1 MNNFTYH
8 NPTRIHFGQGQIA
21 KLSEEIPADAKVLIT
36 YGGGSIKKNGVL
48 EQVHAALQ
56 GRNYQEFGGIEA
68 NPHFETLM
76 QAVEIVQR
84 DGIDYILAVGGG
96 SVIDGSKFIAA
107 AARYAGDPWEILTT
121 YGGKIA
127 DAVPL
132 GTVLTLAAT
141 GSEMNSGAVI
151 TKAATQDKLFFFS
164 PFVQP
169 RFSILDPV
177 TTYSLPARQIAN
189 GVVDAY
195 VHTLEQYSTYPVNAK
210 VQDRIAEG
218 LLRTLIEEGPVAL
231 ANPQN
236 YDARANLMWA
246 ATIALNGTLS
256 TGVPTDWATHMIGH
270 ELTALYGLDHAQTL
284 AIVQTAVWKHKLASK
299 QAKLAQYAE
308 RVFDVRE
315 GSEASKAQAAI
326 EQTER
331 FFAAMGN
338 PPRLSAYG
346 LGEEVIEAV
355 AAKLIA
361 HGHVALGEHA
371 DITPEDAK
379 AILRLAL

>member
-21 KLSEEIPADAKVLIT
+21 KLAEEIPADAKVLIT

-48 EQVHAALQ
+48 GQVHAALQ

-76 QAVEIVQR
+76 QAVEIIQR

-107 AARYAGDPWEILTT
+107 AARYEGDPWEILTT
-121 YGGKIA
+121 YGSKIV

-164 PFVQP
+164 PLVQP

>member
-21 KLSEEIPADAKVLIT
+21 KLAEEIPADAKVLIT

-107 AARYAGDPWEILTT
+107 AARYEGDPWEILTT
-121 YGGKIA
+121 YGSKIV

-164 PFVQP
+164 PLVQP

-231 ANPQN
+231 ANPQD

-246 ATIALNGTLS
+246 ATMALNGTLS

-371 DITPEDAK
+371 DITPDDAK

>member
-21 KLSEEIPADAKVLIT
+21 KLAEEIPADAKVLIT

-48 EQVHAALQ
+48 GQVHAALQ
-56 GRNYQEFGGIEA
+56 GRSYQEFGGIEA

-107 AARYAGDPWEILTT
+107 AARYEGDPWEILTT
-121 YGGKIA
+121 YGSKIV

-141 GSEMNSGAVI
+141 GSEMNNGAVI

-164 PFVQP
+164 PLVQP

-195 VHTLEQYSTYPVNAK
+195 VHTLEQYLTYSVNAK

-231 ANPQN
+231 ANPQD

-246 ATIALNGTLS
+246 ATMALNGTLS

>member
-48 EQVHAALQ
+48 GQVHAALQ

-107 AARYAGDPWEILTT
+107 AARYEGDPWEILTT
-121 YGGKIA
+121 YGSKIV

-231 ANPQN
+231 ANPQD

-246 ATIALNGTLS
+246 ATMALNGTLS